1 MKPVLF
7 ALLSLFVITGYSQ
20 SFTAAVMRPGQTA
33 YIGIDNTVSC
43 TVEGLKCKSVVLTTN
58 NGSIEKVGC
67 GLYVFRPEYLSDGP
81 IVINKKVK
89 NKLVKIGEFFLR
101 VRNMPSPIAN
111 VGVYPRDTIARGALA
126 AQAGLGSYAHPSLG
140 FDLTY
145 TVKSFAITIIRNKE
159 VLHFKST
166 EGYLFDQETKEV
178 FKLLEKNDKVVFSS
192 IVIAMPDQKT
202 TLINPFEL
210 TIK

>member
-7 ALLSLFVITGYSQ
+7 ALLSLSVITGYSQ
-20 SFTAAVMRPGQTA
+20 SFTAAVLRPGQTA
-33 YIGIDNTVSC
+33 YIGIENPISC
-43 TVEGLKCKSVVLTTN
+43 TVEGLKCKSVVLTTK
-58 NGSIEKVGC
+58 NGSIEKVDC

-101 VRNMPSPIAN
+101 VRNMPAPIAN
-111 VGVYPRDTIARGALA
+111 VGGYHRDTIAKEALA
-126 AQAGLGSYAHPSLG
+126 VQVGLGAYAHPSLG
-140 FDLTY
+140 FHLTY
-145 TVKSFAITIIRNKE
+145 PVKSFAITIIRNKE
-159 VLHFKST
+159 VLHFKSK
-166 EGYLFDQETKEV
+166 EGNLFDQETKEV

>member
-1 MKPVLF
+1 MKPVLL
-7 ALLSLFVITGYSQ
+7 ALLSLAVITGYSQ
-20 SFTAAVMRPGQTA
+20 SFTAAVLRPGQTA

-58 NGSIEKVGC
+58 NGSIEKIDC
-67 GLYVFRPEYLSDGP
+67 GLYVFRPEYLSDGS

-101 VRNMPSPIAN
+101 VRNMPAPIAH
-111 VGVYPRDTIARGALA
+111 VGGGHRDTIAKGALA
-126 AQAGLGSYAHPSLG
+126 AQAGLGAYAHPSLG
-140 FDLTY
+140 FELNY
-145 TVKSFAITIIRNKE
+145 TVKSFAIIVIRNKE

-166 EGYLFDQETKEV
+166 EGNLFDEETKEV
-178 FKLLEKNDKVVFSS
+178 FKLLGGNDKVVFSS

-210 TIK
+210 TIR